1 MKYKKTYKNQLY
13 FYILAM
19 SMQTPEAKI
28 QYHFQLL
35 KKMKNLYV
43 NLTKHVQDMHT
54 ENYIILRKE
63 GRKERRNEEGGK
75 REQKKEEKSKQME
88 RCTAFMNWKTKHSKD
103 VNSPQINVQV

>member
-1 MKYKKTYKNQLY
+1 MKKNYGINKLSKVMKYKKTYKNQLY

-43 NLTKHVQDMHT
+43 NLTKHVRTYM
-54 ENYIILRKE
+54 L
-63 GRKERRNEEGGK
+63 
-75 REQKKEEKSKQME
+75 
-88 RCTAFMNWKTKHSKD
+88 KTKITDK
-103 VNSPQINVQV
+103 